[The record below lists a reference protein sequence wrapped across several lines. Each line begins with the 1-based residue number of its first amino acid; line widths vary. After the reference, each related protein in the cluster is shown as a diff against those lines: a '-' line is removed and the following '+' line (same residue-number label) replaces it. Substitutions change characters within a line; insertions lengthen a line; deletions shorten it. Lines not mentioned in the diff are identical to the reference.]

1 MKDAVLLAVGMLVDR
16 ISEFKDIQSNIEKF
30 LLSFVFPEFKVGSL
44 ISHSTLEP
52 SWSAALAC
60 LLDLP

>member
-16 ISEFKDIQSNIEKF
+16 ISEFKEIQSKIEQF
-30 LLSFVFPEFKVGSL
+30 LMSFVLPEFKVGSF
-44 ISHSTLEP
+44 ISHATLEP
-52 SWSAALAC
+52 SWSVALAC